1 MRSVRSAGVMAI
13 EWEHFCKKMVSLV
26 GGRDKAF
33 WEHHQTKSQILKM
46 LLDDNAAQAKFP
58 NILKLMIIE
67 SVRILLFLGC
77 FLADFGVFLP
87 IFQRV
92 ISPMQP
98 ASPETADRRR

>member
-1 MRSVRSAGVMAI
+1 VIAN
-13 EWEHFCKKMVSLV
+13 EWEHFCKTMVSPV
-26 GGRDKAF
+26 DGRDKAF
-33 WEHHQTKSQILKM
+33 WEHHRTKSQILKM
-46 LLDDNAAQAKFP
+46 LLDDTAAKNQFP